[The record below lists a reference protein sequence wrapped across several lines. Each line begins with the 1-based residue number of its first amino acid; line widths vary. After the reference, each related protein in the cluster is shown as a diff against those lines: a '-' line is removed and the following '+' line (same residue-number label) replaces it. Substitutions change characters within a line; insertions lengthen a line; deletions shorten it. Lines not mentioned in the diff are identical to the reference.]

1 MKEKLQIKIRFNTNY
16 KEGDNKIKEWRV
28 IIDGVENFC
37 NHVTVNC
44 PSKTSKDFIE
54 GVGHKWH
61 ISCEANSVEY
71 IQDETINDKTLNSFK
86 EIILY

>member
-1 MKEKLQIKIRFNTNY
+1 MKKRLQIKIRFNTNY
-16 KEGDNKIKEWRV
+16 KEEDTQTKEWRV
-28 IIDGVENFC
+28 IVNGVENFC

-54 GVGHKWH
+54 GVGNKWH
-61 ISCEANSVEY
+61 ISCEANSIEY
-71 IQDETINDKTLNSFK
+71 VQDETIKGKVSNSFK

>member
-1 MKEKLQIKIRFNTNY
+1 MENKLQVKIRFNTNY
-16 KEGDNKIKEWRV
+16 KEGDNEIKEWRV
-28 IIDGVENFC
+28 IVDGVENFC

-54 GVGHKWH
+54 GVGNKWH
-61 ISCEANSVEY
+61 ISCEANDIEY
-71 IQDETINDKTLNSFK
+71 IEDKSIKNSIPRSFK

>member
-1 MKEKLQIKIRFNTNY
+1 MKQKLQIKIRFNTNY
-16 KEGDNKIKEWRV
+16 KEGDNLVKEWRV
-28 IIDGVENFC
+28 IVDGDEKFC

-54 GVGHKWH
+54 GVGNKWH
-61 ISCEANSVEY
+61 ISCEADNIEY
-71 IQDETINDKTLNSFK
+71 VKDEAIKDKTSNSFK

>member
-1 MKEKLQIKIRFNTNY
+1 VKKRLQIKIRFNTNY
-16 KEGDNKIKEWRV
+16 KEEDTQTKEWRV
-28 IIDGVENFC
+28 IVNGVENFC

-54 GVGHKWH
+54 GVGNKWH
-61 ISCEANSVEY
+61 ISCEANSIEY
-71 IQDETINDKTLNSFK
+71 VQDETIKGKVSNSFK